1 MTIEAGNIVTVKRNP
16 TTENSRTIVS
26 RAIKEVNS
34 EKQTFVCDDNIV
46 YKFSDIRYVAKSGR
60 AYRSIPDEVDIETWD
75 KMTPKER
82 LIHLGLINNPNEIWY
97 NPYEEKS

>member
-1 MTIEAGNIVTVKRNP
+1 MNIEAGIIVTVKRKP
-16 TTENSRTIVS
+16 TNENNASLVRRPV
-26 RAIKEVNS
+26 IKVDI
-34 EKQTFVCDDNIV
+34 EKQTFISDDAIE

-60 AYRSIPDEVDIETWD
+60 SYRSIADLDVETWD

-82 LIHLGLINNPNEIWY
+82 LIHLGLITNPNETWY